1 MSEVEHTK
9 GEVIPFERK
18 MPSEKDLK
26 AMDVSPNAVYLDDV
40 QKMGNLVTAWHAGL
54 VQDLHHKLQ
63 MPADV
68 GIDIPTGTVDADGND
83 EVIDG
88 NHDHRAGFLAGIN
101 YALERLDTFP
111 IKGVPE
117 DEPPEAA

>member
-1 MSEVEHTK
+1 MSESENKVAP
-9 GEVIPFERK
+9 VERK
-18 MPSEKDLK
+18 MPSQKDLD
-26 AMDVSPNAVYLDDV
+26 AMGVGPNAVYMDDV
-40 QKMGNLVTAWHAGL
+40 QKMGNIVTAWHAGII
-54 VQDLHHKLQ
+54 QDLHHKLQ

-83 EVIDG
+83 EVIEG
-88 NHDHRAGFLAGIN
+88 NYDHRAGFLAGIN

-117 DEPPEAA
+117 DGEN